1 MSLPSTRDRNAADAY
16 RAALLEPLAG
26 ASATL
31 INAEIMEP
39 AFRRAYG
46 MVEIE
51 GRTKGLIDAAP
62 GSGSSGR
69 RTGYELKTVLLRDKK
84 SRARMWPAELPE
96 ADVLMPTEVR
106 RRIAGESV
114 QVQVEH
120 TRTNRLN
127 VRQLARLSRRDPGEA
142 GEYLMGVLRENY
154 DQALA
159 RHQVRNAAYG
169 VLLRD
174 LNGALLAHAELPM
187 TLPLRTDLYWRW
199 QGVPDSPLDEGDNL
213 SDEDGSDAP
222 LYLQGTDEEGRLIV
236 KWYLAGGQVH
246 EFLLIDPRQ
255 VVRFR
260 VPRYEPA
267 P

>member
-1 MSLPSTRDRNAADAY
+1 
-16 RAALLEPLAG
+16 
-26 ASATL
+26 
-31 INAEIMEP
+31 
-39 AFRRAYG
+39 
-46 MVEIE
+46 
-51 GRTKGLIDAAP
+51 
-62 GSGSSGR
+62 
-69 RTGYELKTVLLRDKK
+69 
-84 SRARMWPAELPE
+84 
-96 ADVLMPTEVR
+96 
-106 RRIAGESV
+106 
-114 QVQVEH
+114 
-120 TRTNRLN
+120 
-127 VRQLARLSRRDPGEA
+127 
-142 GEYLMGVLRENY
+142 
-154 DQALA
+154 
-159 RHQVRNAAYG
+159 
-169 VLLRD
+169 
-174 LNGALLAHAELPM
+174 M